1 MSLKCAYKIT
11 NIFSLTGVRLN
22 AEKTQTFAV
31 NSGEGKIRDVCLVNL
46 VSEVN
51 ILGFSWHGLL
61 NLGQNTKAY
70 GPGRLCQES
79 SGPTVTAISVSTRVQ
94 EAAETWRERISLQ
107 GCCPSGLC
115 IRDARMADITLLS
128 HFIQTKM
135 SWSCLL
141 NDPRNPQAFWAV
153 PKQL

>member
-22 AEKTQTFAV
+22 AEKTQTFTV
-31 NSGEGKIRDVCLVNL
+31 NSGEGKIRDVRLVNL

-51 ILGFSWHGLL
+51 ILGFCWHGLL

-70 GPGRLCQES
+70 GSGRSCQES
-79 SGPTVTAISVSTRVQ
+79 SGQTVTAVSVSTRVQ
-94 EAAETWRERISLQ
+94 EAAGARREWISLQ
-107 GCCPSGLC
+107 GCRPSGLC
-115 IRDARMADITLLS
+115 IRDVQMADITLLS

-135 SWSCLL
+135 SWSRLL

-153 PKQL
+153 LKQL